1 MTRRSIIIVSAG
13 LRSPSSTRNL
23 ADQLA
28 ASVCRRFET
37 AGEPVDASVV
47 EVREH
52 AHAIADALLVGFPSG
67 DLADAIRRVE
77 AADALVVV
85 TPTFQG
91 SYSGLFK
98 SFADLLDPEAVRG
111 TPVLLAATGGS
122 ERHSLVIEHALRPLF
137 AYLGAVTVPTG
148 VYGATSDF
156 GGAGAAALAGRI
168 ERAAGE
174 LLALAGQ
181 SERPRQTEAPGRPE
195 RPGEPERPGQPGE
208 PGRPGEPG
216 EPGWTERPGQS
227 ERLGQPGG
235 PGESGG
241 RGPARPRRAEATGS
255 PRSTPAR
262 TPEVTPFEQLLAQV
276 RGTGPAR

>member
-28 ASVCRRFET
+28 AAVRRRFEA
-37 AGEPVDASVV
+37 AGESVDADIV

-148 VYGATSDF
+148 VYAATSDF
-156 GGAGAAALAGRI
+156 GGAGAAALTARI
-168 ERAAGE
+168 DRAVGE

-181 SERPRQTEAPGRPE
+181 
-195 RPGEPERPGQPGE
+195 PERPGQTG
-208 PGRPGEPG
+208 
-216 EPGWTERPGQS
+216 TPGQP
-227 ERLGQPGG
+227 ERLGQTGAPGQ
-235 PGESGG
+235 PGA
-241 RGPARPRRAEATGS
+241 RGVGRPRRAEATGS

-262 TPEVTPFEQLLAQV
+262 TPEVTPFAELLAQV